1 MAEDNRSQELLDA
14 QERLR
19 KLRAQHSAR
28 RAADDRSSSGSDLDP
43 DLGRGGTSST
53 APATAP
59 RPGAQQQKD
68 GEAPVSPPA
77 PGRAGG
83 ATNNDVSTANSDVPA
98 WWNDA
103 VATVAAGG
111 RWGSDGVTAAI
122 RRALA
127 NKDRGEGN
135 APAPDWE
142 GLADDAHRQLVE
154 SARKEE
160 TAGDIG
166 HGHPSSISTDGGAKN
181 YTSLG
186 LAVKQVGEAKFY
198 RVWLLARFL
207 DSAGSGWVAID
218 ELREALCAS
227 GSPLRISKPTTSDE
241 SAWRNLRSLMN
252 GGEGRYWTREVG
264 RHGVERLRYVTPA
277 DLAVTLGLER
287 LSGDPVF
294 IPVEILTASIGDFR
308 AHLVASIHA
317 ARQGDHD
324 RTAPISRQTMASMTG
339 VSKRTLR
346 RYDKRAGIKAFPNY
360 EIGQVATTAAM
371 QDAAWE
377 HGTAVF
383 EFIDYKGH
391 QGRAGQHRVA
401 RALPNAYSTEMQT
414 APRGR
419 QRKIN
424 KELRDACDNG
434 AQAND
439 EDYFKLFHETAAD
452 AVSAFNKRPDVPAY
466 WLDTRLRSGGGLW
479 QKIA

>member
-1 MAEDNRSQELLDA
+1 MASPVA
-14 QERLR
+14 
-19 KLRAQHSAR
+19 AR
-28 RAADDRSSSGSDLDP
+28 P
-43 DLGRGGTSST
+43 
-53 APATAP
+53 
-59 RPGAQQQKD
+59 
-68 GEAPVSPPA
+68 
-77 PGRAGG
+77 PGRSGG
-83 ATNNDVSTANSDVPA
+83 ASNNNGVNTANSDVPA
-98 WWNDA
+98 WWDDA
-103 VATVAAGG
+103 VATVAGGG
-111 RWGSDGVTAAI
+111 RWGSAGVTAAI

-127 NKDRGEGN
+127 NRDRQESEPSPAWGE
-135 APAPDWE
+135 
-142 GLADDAHRQLVE
+142 LAKEARRQLSESVE
-154 SARKEE
+154 KEE

-227 GSPLRISKPTTSDE
+227 GSTLRISKPTTSDE
-241 SAWRNLRSLMN
+241 SAWRNLRSLMS

-277 DLAVTLGLER
+277 DLAVTLGLEH
-287 LSGDPVF
+287 LTGDPVF

-317 ARQGDHD
+317 ARQGEHD

-391 QGRAGQHRVA
+391 QGRAGQRRVA

-439 EDYFKLFHETAAD
+439 EGYFKLFHETAAD
-452 AVSAFNKRPDVPAY
+452 AVSAFNRRPDVPVY